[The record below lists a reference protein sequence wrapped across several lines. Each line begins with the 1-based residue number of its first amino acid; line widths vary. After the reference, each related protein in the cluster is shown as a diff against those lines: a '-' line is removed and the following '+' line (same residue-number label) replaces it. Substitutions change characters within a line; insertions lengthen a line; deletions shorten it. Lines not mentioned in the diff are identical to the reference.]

1 MINLRK
7 NFKYL
12 WLAFSGSV
20 LLLASV
26 VYFVT
31 IGSISNKAAQ
41 LHAACNASNMQWCA
55 VDSATLAKQIGLW
68 IIPAFLGIQIAVIV
82 QSSAGRLCGMSV
94 TEAVRD
100 SKGRYALYFRPFGI
114 DETLLPKPK
123 LPLISRLL
131 SIRPFPTRIEEEL
144 FDVTDGY
151 IPLIAVGN
159 PTANKDT
166 AGGLAFRDWVD
177 DEH

>member
-1 MINLRK
+1 
-7 NFKYL
+7 
-12 WLAFSGSV
+12 
-20 LLLASV
+20 
-26 VYFVT
+26 
-31 IGSISNKAAQ
+31 
-41 LHAACNASNMQWCA
+41 
-55 VDSATLAKQIGLW
+55 
-68 IIPAFLGIQIAVIV
+68 
-82 QSSAGRLCGMSV
+82 MSV
-94 TEAVRD
+94 TEALRE
-100 SKGRYALYFRPFGI
+100 SKGRYALYLRPFGI

-159 PTANKDT
+159 PTANKNT

-177 DEH
+177 DEHWQSYVRDKIKEAESIVLLLDWTRGVLWELENVIEQSAAPKTMFLFHPRAQRPEIGKT